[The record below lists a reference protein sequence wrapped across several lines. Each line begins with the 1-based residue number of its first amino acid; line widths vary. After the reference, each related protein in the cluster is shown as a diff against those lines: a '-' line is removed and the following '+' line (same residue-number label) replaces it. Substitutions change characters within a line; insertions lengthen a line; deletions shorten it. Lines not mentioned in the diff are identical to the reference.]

1 MKVRQK
7 EPTQTKMKGESA
19 VRWLGGG
26 RGGGWLYL
34 LSTKQPNQREEDIPI
49 SNSQIKQAL
58 IKILLSF
65 TILQIT
71 SANFIS

>member
-7 EPTQTKMKGESA
+7 EPTQSKTKDESA

-26 RGGGWLYL
+26 GDWLYL
-34 LSTKQPNQREEDIPI
+34 LSTKQANQREEDIPI

>member
-7 EPTQTKMKGESA
+7 ELTQSKAKGESV
-19 VRWLGGG
+19 VRWLGG
-26 RGGGWLYL
+26 GGGWLYL
-34 LSTKQPNQREEDIPI
+34 LSTKQANQREEDIPI

>member
-7 EPTQTKMKGESA
+7 ELTQSKAKGESV

-26 RGGGWLYL
+26 GWGWLYL
-34 LSTKQPNQREEDIPI
+34 LSTKQANQREEDIPI